1 MGAFDADKCTEE
13 CLPIIEQ
20 LSSDSLFYV
29 RKEAATAVGCL
40 AQVVDQKV
48 AEERLVCWT
57 VHLALGSDH

>member
-1 MGAFDADKCTEE
+1 M
-13 CLPIIEQ
+13 PIIEQ

-48 AEERLVCWT
+48 AEERLVCWI
-57 VHLALGSDH
+57 VHLILSSDH